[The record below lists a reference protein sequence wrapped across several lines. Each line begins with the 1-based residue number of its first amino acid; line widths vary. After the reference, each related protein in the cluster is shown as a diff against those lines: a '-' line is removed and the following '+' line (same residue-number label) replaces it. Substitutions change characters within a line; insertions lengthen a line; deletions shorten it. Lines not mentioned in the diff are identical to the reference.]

1 MHSKSILC
9 HFTHIPNLGMYWLR
23 SLLFYKTFLLFSFFT
38 TFVLSCSPKVNNGV
52 VFTINQSN
60 TNTRL
65 QLNPSDAKP
74 GNAIY
79 TVDFS
84 NSKPKDYEIF
94 LLTQPKPGLYELRP
108 FKDNHTLVIEM
119 NAVAPFVLNHT
130 TNSDNQLLHLPFPF
144 FFNIKSISSDNQ
156 RFSIDCAKCNIKP
169 NSTNWTQYHT
179 SCSIKNKSSNLCM
192 NSTGP
197 NNNLTQSKC
206 GDATKW
212 DLWGS
217 SFVDSSPTASAGPS
231 PTASAGPSPTAS
243 AGPSP
248 TASAGSS
255 CSTPTIKTD
264 PNDVQISKGGLV
276 AIILGS
282 IIGSSLI
289 TLATSYWFIGD
300 QLWVYRF
307 IQRKRIYPGHALNT

>member
-1 MHSKSILC
+1 MDQLSEEELKHM
-9 HFTHIPNLGMYWLR
+9 FNANN
-23 SLLFYKTFLLFSFFT
+23 FFT

-84 NSKPKDYEIF
+84 NSKPSKPKDYEIF

-130 TNSDNQLLHLPFPF
+130 
-144 FFNIKSISSDNQ
+144 ISSDNQ

-169 NSTNWTQYHT
+169 NSTDWTQYHT

-248 TASAGSS
+248 TASAGPS
-255 CSTPTIKTD
+255 PTA
-264 PNDVQISKGGLV
+264 SAGGLV

-300 QLWVYRF
+300 QLMVYRF

>member
-1 MHSKSILC
+1 MDQLSEEELKHM
-9 HFTHIPNLGMYWLR
+9 FNANN
-23 SLLFYKTFLLFSFFT
+23 FFT

-130 TNSDNQLLHLPFPF
+130 L
-144 FFNIKSISSDNQ
+144 SISSDNQ

>member
-1 MHSKSILC
+1 
-9 HFTHIPNLGMYWLR
+9 MYWLR

-130 TNSDNQLLHLPFPF
+130 L
-144 FFNIKSISSDNQ
+144 SISSDNQ

>member
-1 MHSKSILC
+1 MDQLSEEELKHV
-9 HFTHIPNLGMYWLR
+9 FNANN
-23 SLLFYKTFLLFSFFT
+23 FFT

-156 RFSIDCAKCNIKP
+156 RFSIECAKCNIKT
-169 NSTNWTQYHT
+169 NSTADWTQYHT

-206 GDATKW
+206 GVATKW

-217 SFVDSSPTASAGPS
+217 SFADSSPTSSANPS

-248 TASAGSS
+248 TASAG
-255 CSTPTIKTD
+255 
-264 PNDVQISKGGLV
+264 GLV

-289 TLATSYWFIGD
+289 TFATSYWFIGD
-300 QLWVYRF
+300 QLLVYRF